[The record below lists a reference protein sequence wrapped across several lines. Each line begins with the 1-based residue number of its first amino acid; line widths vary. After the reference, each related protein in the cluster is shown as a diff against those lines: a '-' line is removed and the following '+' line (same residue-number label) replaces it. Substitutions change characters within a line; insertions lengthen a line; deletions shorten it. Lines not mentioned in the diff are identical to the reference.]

1 MKLVKDKDTEQ
12 LQKKTQQV
20 SDEKAE
26 EAIKTII
33 EWIGEN
39 PEREG
44 LKSTPKRV
52 IKAYGEYFRGYTQNP
67 AQYLS

>member
-1 MKLVKDKDTEQ
+1 MKLVKDTDQ
-12 LQKKTQQV
+12 LNKNKKTV

-39 PEREG
+39 PNR
-44 LKSTPKRV
+44 K
-52 IKAYGEYFRGYTQNP
+52 
-67 AQYLS
+67 

>member
-1 MKLVKDKDTEQ
+1 MKLVKDIEQ
-12 LQKKTQQV
+12 LDKSKRKI

-39 PEREG
+39 SEREG
-44 LKSTPKRV
+44 LK
-52 IKAYGEYFRGYTQNP
+52 
-67 AQYLS
+67 

>member
-1 MKLVKDKDTEQ
+1 MKLVKDI
-12 LQKKTQQV
+12 QQNKENLSKV
-20 SDEKAE
+20 SDEQAE

-39 PEREG
+39 PNREG

-52 IKAYGEYFRGYTQNP
+52 VKAFK
-67 AQYLS
+67 